1 MRRKTRAPKIC
12 DERKKIK
19 EEKIKVGKTET
30 RERKVGINREREKNN
45 VDQFYKGTKIKKE

>member
-45 VDQFYKGTKIKKE
+45 VD